1 MRRILCFL
9 LLLSLLQSAISSP
22 LHPEVLCAADASGTG
37 MRHVHWDGNA
47 AGGRR
52 HCHGHR
58 HGHTPG
64 DRHRHEGA
72 EVDSSTCN
80 CLKSSHQ
87 HDASAAWLPDLTIDF
102 RRCGDDFAMAESV
115 LSEHARGSLP
125 AACASVFP
133 TDECGS
139 SWSGGQLLCLRL

>member
-22 LHPEVLCAADASGTG
+22 LHPEVLCAADAGGAG
-37 MRHVHWDGNA
+37 MRHVHLDGNA
-47 AGGRR
+47 AGRQW

-58 HGHTPG
+58 HGATPG
-64 DRHRHEGA
+64 HRHRHEGA
-72 EVDSSTCN
+72 EVDSITCN

-87 HDASAAWLPDLTIDF
+87 HDADAAWLPDLTIDF
-102 RRCGDDFAMAESV
+102 RRCGDDSAMAESV
-115 LSEHARGSLP
+115 LTEHAHSSHP

-133 TDECGS
+133 TDDRS
-139 SWSGGQLLCLRL
+139 LPWSGSQLLCLRL